1 MGSCPKC
8 NADLPGGLSFC
19 LQCGAPLSPEPAP
32 ASEKSVPKRSGP
44 AQPPSS
50 PAGAG
55 GSRAR
60 PENLEGALPRTPA
73 EVEYEPPRRGPAKPG
88 EVLCRFCKFTLDLES
103 EFCDQCGA
111 PVEEAAP
118 PGLVKP
124 KPKAT
129 APATPPSAQ
138 PSQKGRPVNSPPPTK
153 AFKRPQSAPAKA
165 PVAPPAPPAQPK
177 VPPPAPAQ
185 EEPPPYSSISPF
197 AEFIKKFRLLS
208 PTVRMRIGI
217 GLGGIILVIL
227 AWHFLRSKPASESPA
242 TGAGQAPGLPAGSA
256 GGDAGVSNPPDAG
269 NLPNPAPESPSNP
282 EAEEILR
289 LQNLAREAYIKGH
302 YAEPVSSSA
311 IAYSKRVLE
320 VEPTDSYS
328 RTLLENS
335 VKGGKYQVQ
344 QALGRRDFGRA
355 RRVASA
361 LAQLLPGRKDVAGLK
376 EDIVSAERGVRAPP
390 ASKPAQ
396 PTAPQISFRVYHMH
410 STKAPSE
417 RGPYCLG
424 TLSAVLHGLKYAGV
438 SASDRHVHNFE
449 FNCADVKEIKKNSR
463 VASKHRGFHIRTGST
478 NINFA
483 PVDANAPSLTVLA
496 SACSQ

>member
-55 GSRAR
+55 GSQAR
-60 PENLEGALPRTPA
+60 PEKLGGASPRTPA

-88 EVLCRFCKFTLDLES
+88 EVLCRFCKFTLDLQS

-138 PSQKGRPVNSPPPTK
+138 PSQKSRPVSSPPPTM
-153 AFKRPQSAPAKA
+153 AFKRP
-165 PVAPPAPPAQPK
+165 
-177 VPPPAPAQ
+177 
-185 EEPPPYSSISPF
+185 
-197 AEFIKKFRLLS
+197 LS

-217 GLGGIILVIL
+217 GLGGILLVIL
-227 AWHFLRSKPASESPA
+227 AWYFLRSKPASEAPA

-256 GGDAGVSNPPDAG
+256 AGDAGVSNPPDAG

-361 LAQLLPGRKDVAGLK
+361 LAQLLPGRKDVAALK

-390 ASKPAQ
+390 ASKPVQ
-396 PTAPQISFRVYHMH
+396 PAAPQISFRVYHMH
-410 STKAPSE
+410 ATKAPSE

-424 TLSAVLHGLKYAGV
+424 NLSVVLHGLKFAGV
-438 SASDRHVHNFE
+438 SASDHHVHNFE
-449 FNCADVKEIKKNSR
+449 FDCADVKEIKKNSR
-463 VASKHRGFHIRTGST
+463 VASKQRGFHIRTGSA
-478 NINFA
+478 NFNFA
-483 PVDANAPSLTVLA
+483 PVDANAPSLTALA
-496 SACSQ
+496 SVCSQ

>member
-1 MGSCPKC
+1 M
-8 NADLPGGLSFC
+8 
-19 LQCGAPLSPEPAP
+19 
-32 ASEKSVPKRSGP
+32 
-44 AQPPSS
+44 
-50 PAGAG
+50 
-55 GSRAR
+55 
-60 PENLEGALPRTPA
+60 
-73 EVEYEPPRRGPAKPG
+73 
-88 EVLCRFCKFTLDLES
+88 
-103 EFCDQCGA
+103 
-111 PVEEAAP
+111 
-118 PGLVKP
+118 
-124 KPKAT
+124 
-129 APATPPSAQ
+129 
-138 PSQKGRPVNSPPPTK
+138 
-153 AFKRPQSAPAKA
+153 
-165 PVAPPAPPAQPK
+165 

-185 EEPPPYSSISPF
+185 GEPSPSLL
-197 AEFIKKFRLLS
+197 AELIKKFWLLS

-217 GLGGIILVIL
+217 GLGGILLVIL
-227 AWHFLRSKPASESPA
+227 AWYFFRSKPASEAPA

-256 GGDAGVSNPPDAG
+256 AGDAGVSNPPDAG

-361 LAQLLPGRKDVAGLK
+361 LAQLLPGRKDVAALK

-390 ASKPAQ
+390 ASKPVHPA
-396 PTAPQISFRVYHMH
+396 APQISFRVYHMH
-410 STKAPSE
+410 ATKAPSE

-424 TLSAVLHGLKYAGV
+424 NLSVVLHGLKFAGV
-438 SASDRHVHNFE
+438 SASDHHVHNFE
-449 FNCADVKEIKKNSR
+449 FDCADVKEIKKNSR
-463 VASKHRGFHIRTGST
+463 VASKQRGFHIRTGSA
-478 NINFA
+478 NFNFA
-483 PVDANAPSLTVLA
+483 PVDANAPSLTALA
-496 SACSQ
+496 SACSH